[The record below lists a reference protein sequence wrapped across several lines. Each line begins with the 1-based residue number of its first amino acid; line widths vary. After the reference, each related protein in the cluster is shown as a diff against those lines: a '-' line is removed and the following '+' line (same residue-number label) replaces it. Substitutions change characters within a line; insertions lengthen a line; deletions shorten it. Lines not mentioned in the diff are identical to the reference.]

1 MDYSQ
6 IMHKITLLMHE
17 SMDYPW
23 TLNGLTMAYPKVIHG
38 GPRDS
43 PWIVCGSSMD
53 NPWSLQQRNVQNR
66 VKQQIPVCARV
77 YPCVF
82 YSVCIFNAYFGSPCV
97 FPCVSV
103 CIFGSPCVIPCASC
117 AVCICAVCIFNL
129 HSKRHGSGYQN
140 LHAKACRACLQIY

>member
-1 MDYSQ
+1 
-6 IMHKITLLMHE
+6 
-17 SMDYPW
+17 MDYPW

-38 GPRDS
+38 GSRDS

-53 NPWSLQQRNVQNR
+53 NPWFLQQRKVQNR
-66 VKQQIPVCARV
+66 VKQERPVCIRV

-103 CIFGSPCVIPCASC
+103 CIFGSPCVVPCASC
-117 AVCICAVCIFNL
+117 AVRIFPVCMFVFPR
-129 HSKRHGSGYQN
+129 KTHGPGD
-140 LHAKACRACLQIY
+140 LKIHTKLGHAFFQIPR